1 MDVAVLASRRAGAL
15 YRISAPGFRLHS
27 GLPPILGCMLGLP
40 PAVAFN
46 SEEDILQLS
55 ALEIDFHIVLD

>member
-1 MDVAVLASRRAGAL
+1 MPDIAFRRQA
-15 YRISAPGFRLHS
+15 F
-27 GLPPILGCMLGLP
+27 GCMLRLP

>member
-1 MDVAVLASRRAGAL
+1 MPDIAFRRQAFGC
-15 YRISAPGFRLHS
+15 IPGCH
-27 GLPPILGCMLGLP
+27 PYYYVVGCMLGLP